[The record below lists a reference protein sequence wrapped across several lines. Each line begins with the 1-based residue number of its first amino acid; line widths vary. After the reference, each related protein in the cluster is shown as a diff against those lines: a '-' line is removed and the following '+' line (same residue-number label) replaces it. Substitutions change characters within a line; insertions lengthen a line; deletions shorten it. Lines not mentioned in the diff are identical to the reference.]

1 MTAIKRVKYFEI
13 IACKTLQIMILR
25 IQSITILL
33 DIKKKSVPCSLMS
46 FELIKE
52 KQNEIFLD
60 PEQDFRKAILA
71 RIITL

>member
-13 IACKTLQIMILR
+13 IACKTADNDFEDTEHYHSFR
-25 IQSITILL
+25 Y
-33 DIKKKSVPCSLMS
+33 KKKSVPCSLMS

-71 RIITL
+71 RIILL

>member
-1 MTAIKRVKYFEI
+1 
-13 IACKTLQIMILR
+13 MILR

-33 DIKKKSVPCSLMS
+33 DKKKKKCVPCSLMS
-46 FELIKE
+46 FELIEE

-71 RIITL
+71 RIILL